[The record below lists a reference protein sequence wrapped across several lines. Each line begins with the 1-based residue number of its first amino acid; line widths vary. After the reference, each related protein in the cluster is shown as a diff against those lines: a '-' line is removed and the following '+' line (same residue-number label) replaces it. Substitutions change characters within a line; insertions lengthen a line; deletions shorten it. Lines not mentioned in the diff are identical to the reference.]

1 MTVATKQNLESIVGA
16 PRPAKILSVDRN
28 TDDVWTLHLEGQGTF
43 GPGQFNMLY
52 VLGVGEVPI
61 SISGS
66 PGKTDELL
74 HSVRGVG
81 GVTNAIT
88 SLKAGQSVGVRG
100 PFGTSWPMSAAKGR
114 DVVIVTGGIGLA
126 PLRPAIYHIMEN
138 RADYGKVSLLYGART
153 PEEMLY
159 SDEFDNWRASG
170 DIEVLST
177 VDVALGSWDG
187 DIGVVTTLI
196 PKASADIGN
205 SVAMICGPEV
215 MTRFT
220 IAGLAERGQVK
231 NDIYVS
237 LERNMECGTAHCG
250 HCQLGPKFVCKD
262 GPVFKF
268 TDVAHWFEKREV

>member
-1 MTVATKQNLESIVGA
+1 MTIATKQNLESIVGA

-28 TDDVWTLHLEGQGTF
+28 TDDVWTLRLEGQGAF

-74 HSVRGVG
+74 HTVRGVG

-100 PFGTSWPMSAAKGR
+100 PFGTSWPMAAAKGR

-126 PLRPAIYHIMEN
+126 PLRPAIYHIIEN

-153 PEEMLY
+153 PKEMLY
-159 SDEFDNWRASG
+159 ADEFDSWRETG
-170 DIEVLST
+170 DIEVLTT
-177 VDVALGSWDG
+177 VDAAIGAWDG
-187 DIGVVTTLI
+187 DVGVVTTLI
-196 PKASADIGN
+196 PRASADI
-205 SVAMICGPEV
+205 SDAVAMICGPEV

-220 IAGLAERGQVK
+220 VAGLAERNQSK
-231 NDIYVS
+231 DNIYVS
-237 LERNMECGTAHCG
+237 LERNMKCGTAHCG